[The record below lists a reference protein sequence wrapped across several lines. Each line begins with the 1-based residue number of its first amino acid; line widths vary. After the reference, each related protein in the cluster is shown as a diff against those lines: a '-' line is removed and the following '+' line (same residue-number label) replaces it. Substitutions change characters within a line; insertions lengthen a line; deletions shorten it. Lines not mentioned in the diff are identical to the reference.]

1 MTRLSTRRPTG
12 PQPLTV
18 GHLVS
23 NYLPLT
29 ENWIHTVSC
38 ATPDVTPVVLNRGRQ
53 IDTGCYPVQT
63 AHHLDELGPR
73 DCRLEADA
81 WETHGYSRTFRIAV
95 RHTACD
101 LLHAHFGTEGVMH
114 LELAAS
120 LRVPLVTS
128 FYGYDIGVLP
138 RDATSRN
145 GLAHL
150 FDRGTLF
157 LAEGPAMAQTLAGLG
172 CPTDRI
178 RIAPLPVAVDM
189 GRRPR
194 RNPKDPLI
202 LMCGRLVEKKGV
214 DDSLRALAILK
225 GEHRLSFR
233 CLIVGDG
240 PERPRIERLVRDLGL
255 EKVVSLTGSLPLLYQ
270 LLHSTTV
277 LLQMSRTARDGDC
290 EGGAP
295 VILAEAQARGV
306 PVVGTRHCDIPA
318 TVADGQSGWLVEP
331 GDATA
336 AAERLEE
343 LIANPEAARRLG
355 RHGRRR
361 MSELRSV
368 SVCGRRLR
376 TYYGEALE
384 LPRPTPRRLWDAG
397 SPPPIALV
405 VDFRRRAADVD
416 GLARLERQ
424 MGPGHPSR
432 SAVLQ
437 GLAESLD
444 RQGAQIAA
452 ARAYRRWGREFPDE
466 KYADFHEARCLLA
479 AGSGRAIAPLRRF
492 LAGHS
497 NPKYAAHVVAQLL
510 SAPPAGTALVIR
522 ALRRAV
528 PPLVRL
534 PITVHHLRVSVD
546 RISSPSERSRLKR
559 ELMTVASRDVAP
571 LVRLRATANEGGH
584 LPPALERALADL
596 LLLSVRLG
604 HGRARVRLL
613 GLIPVERL
621 RAGLAMYQI
630 ASLLKDGS
638 SGDRDVAKGLFA
650 TLSRRRSL
658 SVGLRSG
665 ACFHLARL
673 ARADNQRRQGLAYG
687 RRCLA
692 LDTDHAA
699 ARVLVNQLERS

>member
-1 MTRLSTRRPTG
+1 
-12 PQPLTV
+12 
-18 GHLVS
+18 
-23 NYLPLT
+23 
-29 ENWIHTVSC
+29 
-38 ATPDVTPVVLNRGRQ
+38 
-53 IDTGCYPVQT
+53 
-63 AHHLDELGPR
+63 
-73 DCRLEADA
+73 
-81 WETHGYSRTFRIAV
+81 
-95 RHTACD
+95 
-101 LLHAHFGTEGVMH
+101 
-114 LELAAS
+114 
-120 LRVPLVTS
+120 
-128 FYGYDIGVLP
+128 
-138 RDATSRN
+138 
-145 GLAHL
+145 
-150 FDRGTLF
+150 
-157 LAEGPAMAQTLAGLG
+157 
-172 CPTDRI
+172 
-178 RIAPLPVAVDM
+178 
-189 GRRPR
+189 
-194 RNPKDPLI
+194 
-202 LMCGRLVEKKGV
+202 
-214 DDSLRALAILK
+214 
-225 GEHRLSFR
+225 
-233 CLIVGDG
+233 
-240 PERPRIERLVRDLGL
+240 
-255 EKVVSLTGSLPLLYQ
+255 
-270 LLHSTTV
+270 
-277 LLQMSRTARDGDC
+277 
-290 EGGAP
+290 
-295 VILAEAQARGV
+295 
-306 PVVGTRHCDIPA
+306 
-318 TVADGQSGWLVEP
+318 
-331 GDATA
+331 
-336 AAERLEE
+336 
-343 LIANPEAARRLG
+343 
-355 RHGRRR
+355 

-665 ACFHLARL
+665 ACFHLGSACQGRQPAAPGPRLRSKMPGVGYGPCCRPSACQPAGAIMTPTTATPTATIHHTPTEVFRRLSSPCCRSPIHCARRPTTDVHVLRARVPDRIVWPGSAPAGTDDDGTFAEWRDVQSALAAWRAQTWDGSADARARSDETARL
-673 ARADNQRRQGLAYG
+673 AGEFLARAKPAGEL
-687 RRCLA
+687 
-692 LDTDHAA
+692 LDIGCGSGWIEPLVA
-699 ARVLVNQLERS
+699 ARGASYAGIDPAPCAPRYDFPFVRALSDRLPFEASSFDACLFSSSLDYSVDVERTLGEVTRVLRPAAYSPSPRRFTPRRRRPARGCTTIDSCKGSSSRS